1 MPGRRHFLHLL
12 SELGLRVAREAFADR
27 AYQADGQLV
36 SRQHPAAVLHD
47 VSTVVSRAVGIA
59 TRQLVATHD
68 GSPLHLEA
76 DTICIH
82 SDTPGSDRLAAA
94 VRVGLETAGVAV
106 RAAGMA

>member
-1 MPGRRHFLHLL
+1 MLP
-12 SELGLRVAREAFADR
+12 
-27 AYQADGQLV
+27 
-36 SRQHPAAVLHD
+36 RQHPAAVLHD
-47 VSTVVSRAVGIA
+47 VATVVARAVGIA
-59 TRQLVATHD
+59 TRQRVTTHE

-106 RAAGMA
+106 KAAGAA